1 MDSHNHE
8 RSLLFNSDL
17 NVDHV
22 ELGWQ
27 SLGQV
32 NNAVDVVD
40 AMDDV
45 VDNDVVVNGE
55 VVVDGDVAP
64 GVTAIATD

>member
-1 MDSHNHE
+1 
-8 RSLLFNSDL
+8 
-17 NVDHV
+17 
-22 ELGWQ
+22 
-27 SLGQV
+27 
-32 NNAVDVVD
+32 
-40 AMDDV
+40 MDDV

>member
-1 MDSHNHE
+1 MP
-8 RSLLFNSDL
+8 LNSSFKIDG
-17 NVDHV
+17 
-22 ELGWQ
+22 ELI
-27 SLGQV
+27 
-32 NNAVDVVD
+32 VD
-40 AMDDV
+40 AIDDV